1 MKKNRTKIVFSDV
14 SHLIVVLSAQKWI
27 CLNILETVDQ
37 LLQGMLSLLLRCDLS
52 RSTSLVCSMN
62 HISLSL
68 RPSPKDDDDLKNT
81 IFFGFHFTLCYQIL
95 NLKHLLRILKS
106 SIFFPYTFHNYKF
119 KIIAPPPKKKN
130 IFLTLFS
137 PLLLLSSKMAV
148 WPLRIKWIRLLYR
161 LWPMGNISLPPP
173 LQRISFLGLTLI
185 NRVWLW
191 LLLLIF
197 AFQL

>member
-119 KIIAPPPKKKN
+119 KIIAPPPKKK
-130 IFLTLFS
+130 TFS
-137 PLLLLSSKMAV
+137 WLSSALYYFYHPRWLYDLSASNEYACSTVYDQWEILVCLLLC
-148 WPLRIKWIRLLYR
+148 
-161 LWPMGNISLPPP
+161 NE
-173 LQRISFLGLTLI
+173 
-185 NRVWLW
+185 
-191 LLLLIF
+191 
-197 AFQL
+197 